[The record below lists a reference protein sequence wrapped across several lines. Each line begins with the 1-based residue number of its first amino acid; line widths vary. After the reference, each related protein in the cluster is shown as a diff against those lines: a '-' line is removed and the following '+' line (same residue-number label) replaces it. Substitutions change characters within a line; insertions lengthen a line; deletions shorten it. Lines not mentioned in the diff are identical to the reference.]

1 VKRTRLLKIE
11 RGPLSY
17 TQAGMRGRL
26 AIFMAVLT
34 VGLLSVGLLSTDA
47 LAESQQDASSTHTA
61 LLAAYTTLNAVVNS
75 WPTVEASLH
84 NVEHKF
90 ATECPNIGAGSPQSE
105 PEQRLSYEVAGAL
118 FAAGYHADAKIAETF
133 IKTVSPLKWSNP
145 SLTRRAH
152 QFIKGLREMI
162 ALQVPNICGDV
173 RSWTATGYAT
183 IPASTL
189 QFDQHV
195 EAINVEVPSPQ
206 ILARYIQ
213 PADLGLFA
221 KVQRL
226 LKRFEELEFTTGQQA
241 WDSLLETLGLQQ

>member
-1 VKRTRLLKIE
+1 MRGRTA
-11 RGPLSY
+11 
-17 TQAGMRGRL
+17 TFRGRL
-26 AIFMAVLT
+26 AVFATVLAV
-34 VGLLSVGLLSTDA
+34 GSLSVGSLSTDA
-47 LAESQQDASSTHTA
+47 LAESSQDAASTHTA
-61 LLAAYTTLNAVVNS
+61 LVAAYTTLNAVVKT

-84 NVEHKF
+84 KLEQKF
-90 ATECPNIGAGSPQSE
+90 ATECPDVGKGSPQSE

-118 FAAGYHADAKIAETF
+118 WATGYHADAKIAESF

-145 SLTRRAH
+145 ALARRAH
-152 QFIKGLREMI
+152 KFIKGLREMI
-162 ALQVPNICGDV
+162 SLQVPNLCGDV

-183 IPASTL
+183 IPSSTL
-189 QFDQHV
+189 QYDQHV

-206 ILARYIQ
+206 ILDPYIQ
-213 PADLGLFA
+213 PSDRGLFA